1 MRRAL
6 VYAGLAAALVVAC
19 GGGDAGPDAAPDACA
34 GSTDCGGPCAP
45 GNDFGVG
52 MACTAGGGECA
63 DTPGRMAPF
72 CTVDQR
78 PDADAFCTRPCDPT
92 MPAEPQC
99 GQGAVCENEGGAGP
113 SGCILAAC
121 VGG

>member
-1 MRRAL
+1 MRRVVLAVLTAL
-6 VYAGLAAALVVAC
+6 VIAC
-19 GGGDAGPDAAPDACA
+19 GGGAAGPDAGTDACA

-52 MACTAGGGECA
+52 MACTPGGGECA

-78 PDADAFCTRPCDPT
+78 PEADGFCTRPCDPEQD
-92 MPAEPQC
+92 PVPQC
-99 GQGAVCENEGGAGP
+99 GQDAVCENEGGSGP
-113 SGCILAAC
+113 SGCILYAC
-121 VGG
+121 TL